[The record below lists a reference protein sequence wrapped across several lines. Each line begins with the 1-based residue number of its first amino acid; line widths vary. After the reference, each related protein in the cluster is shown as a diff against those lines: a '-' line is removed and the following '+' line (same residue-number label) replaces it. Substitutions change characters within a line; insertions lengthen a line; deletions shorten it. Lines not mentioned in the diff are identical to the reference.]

1 MRGTFLQLAVIA
13 LLIIPGGCATSV
25 DMDAMN
31 RRIDDNTARLNTL
44 EKADVQKNRE
54 AATRSEERL
63 RALQKEVDALRKEL
77 ADSKWTVD
85 NLTEKVE
92 SLAAYREEV
101 EQFIAQFRKKSGE
114 IDKSLEDMTTRL
126 EADVRSLAE
135 KLKKLLEEGTQ

>member
-1 MRGTFLQLAVIA
+1 MRGFFLQLAVIA

-44 EKADVQKNRE
+44 DKTDVQRSRE
-54 AATRSEERL
+54 AEEAL
-63 RALQKEVDALRKEL
+63 QALQKEVDALRKEL
-77 ADSKWTVD
+77 ADSRWTVD

-92 SLAAYREEV
+92 SFAAYREEV
-101 EQFIAQFRKKSGE
+101 EQFITQFRKKSGE
-114 IDKSLEDMTTRL
+114 IDRSLEDMTTRL

-135 KLKKLLEEGTQ
+135 KLKKMLEEEPQ